1 MNILRVMELHFKLQV
16 KCDKMYMKFLI
27 LTIQS
32 ECLSERMVK
41 VLSTIIKAFV
51 VSKVVKIGKK
61 ELKFY
66 N

>member
-16 KCDKMYMKFLI
+16 KCDKMYMKFLF

-32 ECLSERMVK
+32 ECLSESMVK
-41 VLSTIIKAFV
+41 ELSTIIKAFV
-51 VSKVVKIGKK
+51 VSKVVKIVKI
-61 ELKFY
+61 EMKFH